1 MPVRIA
7 IDVGTS
13 GGKIHYGCRDGDD
26 LTIDEAYR
34 FETRT
39 REVEGRVVWDIDHL
53 LSEVVTGLE
62 LVQESTS
69 DTIASVGIDTTA
81 GDFGLIADGELIR
94 NPYCYLD
101 TSLYSK
107 NDEVLTRISR
117 EEAFQITGYNGI
129 PGSIYYQYHSEPELF
144 ERADQLLTLPQLL
157 SFELG
162 AKPSGEET
170 FATTLRISDARTR
183 DWASELIE
191 VLELPTDVLP
201 ELHPPG
207 TKVGTLSPSVSDQF
221 DSEADILLTPSHD
234 TAAAMAAVPFEQDSR
249 GFLATGS
256 WVIPGL
262 ELPEPVITENAFE
275 RAGSNELSVGGAIR
289 FLQNVPGFSLL
300 EHCRETWEVEGG
312 IYEHD
317 ELLEAVRSAAPY
329 GPLIDPA
336 DELFFRGHMEGN
348 VVDKIQQ
355 YCRETGQTPPEREG
369 EIARCVSVCLAARSA
384 IVLESL
390 IGAAETHTERIHL
403 IGGGVRNPVF
413 CQMVASAAGLPV
425 KAGPVEA
432 TAVGNLLSQMNAGG
446 DIESY
451 EAGRDLIEAN
461 VDFDHYEPADH
472 GEWNDVIGRMYSL
485 VRSRET

>member
-1 MPVRIA
+1 MPVRVA

-13 GGKIHYGCRDGDD
+13 GGKIHYGRRDGDD
-26 LTIDEAYR
+26 LTIEEAYR

-39 REVEGRVVWDIDHL
+39 REVKGRVVWDIDHL
-53 LSEVVTGLE
+53 LSEIVTGLE
-62 LVQESTS
+62 LAQGSTS

-81 GDFGLIADGELIR
+81 GDFGLIEGGELIR

-101 TSLYSK
+101 TSLDSK
-107 NDEVLTRISR
+107 NDEVLERISR
-117 EEAFQITGYNGI
+117 EEAFRKTGYNGI

-144 ERADQLLTLPQLL
+144 ERADQLLMLPQLL
-157 SFELG
+157 SFGLG
-162 AKPSGEET
+162 AEPSGEET

-191 VLELPTDVLP
+191 SLELPTDVLP
-201 ELHPPG
+201 ELQPPG
-207 TKVGTLSPSVSDQF
+207 TKVGTLSPSVSDEF
-221 DSEADILLTPSHD
+221 DGEPDILLTPSHD
-234 TAAAMAAVPFEQDSR
+234 TAAAMAAVPFEQGSR

-289 FLQNVPGFSLL
+289 FLRNVPGFSLL
-300 EHCRETWEVEGG
+300 EHCRDTWEANGG
-312 IYEHD
+312 TYEYD

-336 DELFFRGHMEGN
+336 DQLFFKGHMEGN
-348 VVDKIQQ
+348 VLDKVEQ
-355 YCRETGQTPPEREG
+355 YCRETGQTPPEGEG
-369 EIARCVSVCLAARSA
+369 EIARCVMESLAARSA

-390 IGAAETHTERIHL
+390 IGAAETHTKRIHL

-432 TAVGNLLSQMNAGG
+432 TAIGNLLSQMNAGG

-461 VDFDHYEPADH
+461 VDFDHYEPGDH
-472 GEWNDVIGRMYSL
+472 GEWNDVIGRMYAL